1 MTDNFIRADGKSPLS
16 RYVDL
21 LVSVPANLESVLDR
35 NDELKTF
42 LERLQPRRD
51 QSPHDKCFR
60 LAVDEARRD
69 GTAAVI
75 CPKLEQVKI
84 AYGRLITAARFVA
97 QDDGGRADFDSAQ
110 IELGSLTCDLMNW
123 LKSPA
128 SKITSAQMDAGDV
141 HTQITENGGEA
152 NRSPENAVAHSTD
165 FRSVRWFGTVYSF
178 TSNQASV
185 VRLLFDHWQAGT
197 PDVGDE
203 TLLNSVDPEAPPAR
217 LNALFRAHPAWGTM
231 IVSGGTKGVHR
242 LSPPD
247 V

>member
-110 IELGSLTCDLMNW
+110 I
-123 LKSPA
+123 
-128 SKITSAQMDAGDV
+128 
-141 HTQITENGGEA
+141 
-152 NRSPENAVAHSTD
+152 
-165 FRSVRWFGTVYSF
+165 
-178 TSNQASV
+178 
-185 VRLLFDHWQAGT
+185 
-197 PDVGDE
+197 
-203 TLLNSVDPEAPPAR
+203 
-217 LNALFRAHPAWGTM
+217 
-231 IVSGGTKGVHR
+231 
-242 LSPPD
+242 
-247 V
+247 

>member
-75 CPKLEQVKI
+75 CPKLEQAKI

-128 SKITSAQMDAGDV
+128 SKNTSQCKDEVEISKSSRKSATVNDQMAG
-141 HTQITENGGEA
+141 TITENHEA
-152 NRSPENAVAHSTD
+152 MGWNSTQWAEYLKCGK
-165 FRSVRWFGTVYSF
+165 STV
-178 TSNQASV
+178 V
-185 VRLLFDHWQAGT
+185 
-197 PDVGDE
+197 E
-203 TLLNSVDPEAPPAR
+203 TATWKKLESAR
-217 LNALFRAHPAWGTM
+217 LQAKAERTNDRRRKP
-231 IVSGGTKGVHR
+231 KGSDLR
-242 LSPPD
+242 RD
-247 V
+247 